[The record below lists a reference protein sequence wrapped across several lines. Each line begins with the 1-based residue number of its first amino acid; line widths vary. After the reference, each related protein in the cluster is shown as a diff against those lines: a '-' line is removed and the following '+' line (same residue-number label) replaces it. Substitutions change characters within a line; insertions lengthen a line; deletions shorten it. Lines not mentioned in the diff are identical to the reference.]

1 MLKKQTITTE
11 EFNSTGDL
19 TRRIVEENESS
30 EEAPL
35 QMPYQ
40 VPYTPG
46 DTTPAKPWWQDVYY
60 TGTKTDGPH
69 SDGVAVTCGG
79 TGEVQNGKN

>member
-11 EFNSTGDL
+11 EFSSTGDL
-19 TRRIVEENESS
+19 TRRVVEENEYS
-30 EEAPL
+30 EESPL

-69 SDGVAVTCGG
+69 SDGVTVTCGG
-79 TGEVQNGKN
+79 NGEVQNGNN

>member
-19 TRRIVEENESS
+19 TRRIVEENEYS
-30 EEAPL
+30 EDTPL

-40 VPYTPG
+40 VPRTPG
-46 DTTPAKPWWQDVYY
+46 DTTPAKPWWQDVYC
-60 TGTKTDGPH
+60 TGPKVDGPH
-69 SDGVAVTCGG
+69 SNDVSTTCSR
-79 TGEVQNGKN
+79 EVQNGEN

>member
-19 TRRIVEENESS
+19 TRRIVEENEYS
-30 EEAPL
+30 EETPL
-35 QMPYQ
+35 QMLYQ

-46 DTTPAKPWWQDVYY
+46 DTTPAKTVLL
-60 TGTKTDGPH
+60 
-69 SDGVAVTCGG
+69 
-79 TGEVQNGKN
+79 